1 MKLSTEKLL
10 ELLPGFRVDHR
21 GQNLIG
27 QCPWCGGNEFGI
39 SLLEGHKFGCY
50 RKKACGKV
58 GNLVTLLKHL
68 GKYDIIVQERAT
80 KLTGR
85 IETEKLSLAGLDLNV
100 PRTSKPLGWKQLH
113 YHPYLES
120 RGFQKEDYDRYSV
133 GTTALDHRLRDYYV
147 IFPVIEDGEN
157 RGHVAR
163 HIWSKQKIEAYNKAY
178 FEKTGIKDKIKR
190 FRNSLSDF
198 AKLIYGIDEIVVGET
213 KTIIAVEGI
222 FDKIGVDRLLKLGEQ
237 SYMKCNAT
245 FKCNVSDEQIAKW
258 QSKGIENL
266 ILLYDPDV
274 IKVIKHNIERLQ
286 TYFNVLVG
294 YSVSGRDPG
303 DMVEE
308 DIEYVMN
315 HLEDPTQFKVNKLE
329 VSKL

>member
-21 GQNLIG
+21 NKNLIG
-27 QCPWCGGNEFGI
+27 PCPACNFNEFGI
-39 SLLEGHKFGCY
+39 SLDDGHRFSCF
-50 RKKACGKV
+50 RKVKCGFH
-58 GNLVTLLKHL
+58 GNIFTLLKFL
-68 GKYDIIVQERAT
+68 GKYDIVIQERAT

-85 IETEKLSLAGLDLNV
+85 IETEKLSLAGLDLNA
-100 PRTSKPLGWKQLH
+100 SKMSLPLGWKKLSH
-113 YHPYLES
+113 HPYLES

-133 GTTALDHRLRDYYV
+133 GSTLLDFRLKNDYV

-157 RGHVAR
+157 KGHVAR

-237 SYMKCNAT
+237 SYVKCNAT

-258 QSKGIENL
+258 QNKGIENL

-308 DIEYVMN
+308 DIEYVMD

>member
-1 MKLSTEKLL
+1 MKLSVEKLL
-10 ELLPGFRVDHR
+10 ELLPGFRVDRR

-39 SLLEGHKFGCY
+39 SLSEGHKFGCY
-50 RKKACGKV
+50 RKKVCGKV
-58 GNLVTLLKHL
+58 GNIVTLLKHL
-68 GKYDIIVQERAT
+68 GKYDWILEERAT

-100 PRTSKPLGWKQLH
+100 SNMSKPLGWKKLSH
-113 YHPYLES
+113 HPYLES
-120 RGFQKEDYDRYSV
+120 RGFQKEDYDTYEV
-133 GTTALDHRLRDYYV
+133 GSTLLHPKLKNNYV
-147 IFPVIEDGEN
+147 IFSVLEDGECK
-157 RGHVAR
+157 GYVAR
-163 HIWSKQKIEAYNKAY
+163 HIWSKTRIEAYNKTY
-178 FEKTGIKDKIKR
+178 FEQFGIKDKIKR

-213 KTIIAVEGI
+213 KTVIGVEGI
-222 FDKIGVDRLLKLGEQ
+222 FDKVGVDRLLGLKQ
-237 SYMKCNAT
+237 QDCIKCNAT

-258 QSKGIENL
+258 QQKGVENL

-274 IKVIKHNIERLQ
+274 IKVIKNNIQRLQ
-286 TYFNVLVG
+286 KYFNVMVG
-294 YSVSGRDPG
+294 YSISGRDPG
-303 DMVEE
+303 DMTEE

-315 HLEDPTQFKVNKLE
+315 HLEDPTQFKINKLE